1 MSTRVESES
10 RITVKTKTGGNQ
22 STNISIPSLRI
33 IYTPA
38 RPLHLSSVVHKI
50 ENPYIHM
57 LEIKSYIRLTNLQP
71 YQRHSTATAD
81 RERAS
86 TKGLMVII
94 VIKLK

>member
-1 MSTRVESES
+1 MRNRVESES

-57 LEIKSYIRLTNLQP
+57 LEIKSYILLTNLQP
-71 YQRHSTATAD
+71 YQRPSMLSQTEN
-81 RERAS
+81 ERGRS
-86 TKGLMVII
+86 G
-94 VIKLK
+94 